1 MFGKNGRRSM
11 SPVGAALLLLIFVFA
26 MPTAPAAEEKRYKL
40 AVMEIEDRSGKFSK
54 EVLGNATEYLRS
66 KMVSSNKYV
75 VISKDRQQ
83 KEMIKG
89 EKKESHKECYD
100 QSCRIQ
106 LGQALS
112 ADTVLA
118 GSITKFGGTF
128 TLTVEIIDLAK
139 EATIQGAEAEFEN
152 MEKGLKTAIEEIAEQ
167 LITGRKRSSAP
178 QAAASAPVP
187 AAPVRAAAP
196 ATDLESRYDQARDLE
211 RTDKGR
217 AIEMY
222 EDIMDTAEK
231 GSKYHLRAEKRIA
244 ELKGGAKPVAAAST
258 PATPASTRYTI
269 QGGKAIDPKTGLVW
283 QRDNASNLSF
293 EAAESYCRSLNL
305 DGEMGWVLPTIDEL
319 RTLMSGCPNSAPGG
333 SCKVTSS
340 CRSSGCADDPVCSC
354 GPQGGP
360 GEKGFYWEPGVW
372 RYTGSSFGTFWS
384 STSRN
389 DAMRRAWAIHFYSA
403 YIFNK
408 NTGDLAGVR
417 CVKRGAKKN

>member
-1 MFGKNGRRSM
+1 M
-11 SPVGAALLLLIFVFA
+11 SPVGAMLLLLFFVFT
-26 MPTAPAAEEKRYKL
+26 MPSAPAAEEKRYKL

-54 EVLGNATEYLRS
+54 EVISNATEYLRS

-83 KEMIKG
+83 KQLIKE

-112 ADTVLA
+112 ADTILA
-118 GSITKFGGTF
+118 GSITKFGGIF

-167 LITGRKRSSAP
+167 LITGRKRSSVP
-178 QAAASAPVP
+178 QAAANASVA
-187 AAPVRAAAP
+187 AAPVRAGAP
-196 ATDLESRYDQARDLE
+196 ANDLEGRYDQARDLE

-222 EDIMDTAEK
+222 EDIMDVSEK
-231 GSKYHLRAEKRIA
+231 GSKYYLRAEKRIA
-244 ELKGGAKPVAAAST
+244 ELKGGAKPAAAA
-258 PATPASTRYTI
+258 PAPAAPAPAAPVSTRYRI
-269 QGGKAIDPKTGLVW
+269 EGGKAIDPKSGLIW
-283 QRDNASNLSF
+283 QRDNASNLNF

-305 DGEMGWVLPTIDEL
+305 DGEMGWRLPTVDEL
-319 RTLMSGCPNSAPGG
+319 RTLISGCPNSGPGG
-333 SCKVTSS
+333 ACKVTSS

-384 STSRN
+384 STSRS

-417 CVKRGAKKN
+417 CVKQGSKKN

>member
-1 MFGKNGRRSM
+1 M
-11 SPVGAALLLLIFVFA
+11 SPVGAMLLLLFFMFA
-26 MPTAPAAEEKRYKL
+26 MPSASAAEEKRYKL

-54 EVLGNATEYLRS
+54 EVISNATEYLRS

-83 KEMIKG
+83 KQLIKE

-112 ADTVLA
+112 ADTILA
-118 GSITKFGGTF
+118 GSITKFGGMF

-167 LITGRKRSSAP
+167 LITGRKRSSV
-178 QAAASAPVP
+178 QKAAANASV
-187 AAPVRAAAP
+187 AATPVRAGAP
-196 ATDLESRYDQARDLE
+196 ANDLEGRYDQARDLE

-217 AIEMY
+217 AIEIY

-231 GSKYHLRAEKRIA
+231 GSKYYLRAEKRIA
-244 ELKGGAKPVAAAST
+244 ELKGGAKPAAAASN
-258 PATPASTRYTI
+258 PAAPRSTRYTVAEN
-269 QGGKAIDPKTGLVW
+269 KVTDPKTGLVW
-283 QRDNASNLSF
+283 QRDNASNLNF
-293 EAAESYCRSLNL
+293 EAAENYCRSLNL
-305 DGEMGWVLPTIDEL
+305 DGEMGWTLPTIDEL

-333 SCKVTSS
+333 SCKVTNS
-340 CRSSGCADDPVCSC
+340 CRSSGCASDPVCSC

-384 STSRN
+384 STSRS

-403 YIFNK
+403 YIFSK